1 MSLEPGGSEC
11 LITLLSLNEVS
22 QSNIVSAEFFCK
34 MGLAQKAEREFF
46 SPKSGFG
53 EIFLFLGQNQVLDK
67 NMSNP
72 SFAKKKQFALK
83 H

>member
-34 MGLAQKAEREFF
+34 MGLAQKAEQGFF
-46 SPKSGFG
+46 RPK
-53 EIFLFLGQNQVLDK
+53 V
-67 NMSNP
+67 
-72 SFAKKKQFALK
+72 
-83 H
+83 

>member
-1 MSLEPGGSEC
+1 
-11 LITLLSLNEVS
+11 
-22 QSNIVSAEFFCK
+22 
-34 MGLAQKAEREFF
+34 MGLAQKAEWEFF

-53 EIFLFLGQNQVLDK
+53 EIFLFLGQNQVLAK

-72 SFAKKKQFALK
+72 SFAKKKQLGLK